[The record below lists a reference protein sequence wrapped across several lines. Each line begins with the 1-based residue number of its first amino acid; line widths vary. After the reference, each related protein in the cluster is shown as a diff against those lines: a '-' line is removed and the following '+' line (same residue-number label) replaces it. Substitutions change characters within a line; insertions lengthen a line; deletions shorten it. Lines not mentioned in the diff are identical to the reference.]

1 MDKNNLE
8 PVNKVNNI
16 KEDSLKKRYFY
27 KLVANLIG
35 LPISI
40 VIQSI
45 IPRGLGPSA
54 YGDFTFLT
62 NFFTKVTGFFDAGT
76 SIGFYT
82 KLSQRQNDKGLIKF
96 YWHFIL
102 FISLLIL
109 LVIPLIFLFNKQELL
124 LPGQS
129 KKYIYMALV
138 FSLLTWA
145 SQIINK
151 IVDAYGYTTN
161 GEIIRVSQK
170 ILALLLIILLFINN
184 KLNLTSF
191 FIYSYIVLIVLS
203 LGWWFILKKNGVSL
217 FPKVRLKFFQ
227 WKGYLKEF
235 YHYSHPLITYSFVGL
250 LVGILDIWLLQKFAG
265 SVQQGFYGLSY
276 KIASICFLFAGAM
289 TPLITR
295 EFSIAYIKNDIL
307 EMRRLFI
314 RYIPMIYAVVAFFAV
329 FLSINAQK
337 VSFIFGGEEFKES
350 ALAIT
355 IMSLYPIHQTYGQ
368 LSGSVFYATGQT
380 KIYRNIGIS
389 IMLIGLPVTFLLIA
403 PKNLFGLN
411 LGSVGLVLKMVVLQF
426 IGVNIQLWFN
436 AKYLKLSFIKLFS
449 HQLYTIVTFAAVS
462 YISFLVGDYLSNGL
476 IISFFISG
484 SLYAIFSIALLYLLP
499 VLIFSSRREIKQYI
513 SLVLNKCLSIII
525 KNRKPRY

>member
-1 MDKNNLE
+1 VDKSNLQ
-8 PVNKVNNI
+8 PVNKVNNN
-16 KEDSLKKRYFY
+16 KEDSLKKRYFF
-27 KLVANLIG
+27 KLGANLIV

-62 NFFTKVTGFFDAGT
+62 NFFAKVTGFFDAGT
-76 SIGFYT
+76 SIAFYT
-82 KLSQRQNDKGLIKF
+82 KVSQRQNDKGLIKF

-102 FISLLIL
+102 FISLLIF
-109 LVIPLIFLFNKQELL
+109 LVIPLIFLFNKQEFLW
-124 LPGQS
+124 PGQS
-129 KKYIYMALV
+129 KKYIWMALI
-138 FSLLTWA
+138 FSLLAWD

-191 FIYSYIVLIVLS
+191 FIYSYIILIVLS

-217 FPKVRLKFFQ
+217 FPKVKLKIFQ

-235 YHYSHPLITYSFVGL
+235 YHYSHPLITYSFVRL
-250 LVGILDIWLLQKFAG
+250 LVGILDVWLLQKFAG

-276 KIASICFLFAGAM
+276 KIASICFLFASAM
-289 TPLITR
+289 TPIITR
-295 EFSIAYIKNDIL
+295 EFSIAYSKNDIQ

-337 VSFIFGGEEFKES
+337 VSFIFGGEKFKES

-380 KIYRNIGIS
+380 KIYRNIGVS
-389 IMLIGLPVTFLLIA
+389 LMLIGFPITFFLLA
-403 PKNLFGLN
+403 PKNLFGFN

-436 AKYLKLSFIKLFS
+436 AKYLKFSFIKLFS

-476 IISFFISG
+476 IVSFFISG
-484 SLYAIFSIALLYLLP
+484 LLYTIFSIVLIYSLP
-499 VLIFSSRREIKQYI
+499 ILIFSSRREIKQYI
-513 SLVLNKCLSIII
+513 SIVLNKCLYIII
-525 KNRKPRY
+525 KNRNPK